1 MTQSQWR
8 APGVLVI
15 ANRTCPCPTLL
26 DEVARRAGNAPI
38 DVLVVAPAL
47 NSRLRHWLSDVD
59 DAVARAH
66 DRLEIALA
74 DLRARGV
81 SARGEVGDANPLVA
95 IADALA
101 RFPASEI
108 VIATLPPGQS
118 NWLERGL
125 IDKVRARFHVPIT
138 HLVATEMAAT
148 TAGPHLR
155 PADYPTSRTVRPPPA
170 PAVHRPGNV
179 A

>member
-1 MTQSQWR
+1 MTHSQWH

-26 DEVARRAGNAPI
+26 DEVARRAGNPPV

-66 DRLEIALA
+66 DRLELALA

-81 SARGEVGDANPLVA
+81 TARGEVGDANPLVA

-101 RFPASEI
+101 RFPASAI
-108 VIATLPPGQS
+108 VVATLPPGQS

-125 IDKVRARFHVPIT
+125 IDKVRARFDVPVTHV
-138 HLVATEMAAT
+138 VSTERRTEERLAA
-148 TAGPHLR
+148 
-155 PADYPTSRTVRPPPA
+155 
-170 PAVHRPGNV
+170 
-179 A
+179 

>member
-1 MTQSQWR
+1 MTHRQRHAS
-8 APGVLVI
+8 GVLVI

-26 DEVARRAGNAPI
+26 DEVARRAAAAPT

-66 DRLEIALA
+66 DRLEVALA

-81 SARGEVGDANPLVA
+81 TAHGEVGDANPLVA

-101 RFPASEI
+101 HFPAAAI
-108 VIATLPPGQS
+108 VIATLPPGES
-118 NWLERGL
+118 HWLERGL
-125 IDKVRARFHVPIT
+125 IEKARARFDVPVT
-138 HLVATEMAAT
+138 HLVSPGTLVAERVAA
-148 TAGPHLR
+148 
-155 PADYPTSRTVRPPPA
+155 
-170 PAVHRPGNV
+170 
-179 A
+179 

>member
-1 MTQSQWR
+1 MTHSQR
-8 APGVLVI
+8 HASGVLVI

-38 DVLVVAPAL
+38 DVFVVVPAL

-66 DRLEIALA
+66 ERLELALA

-95 IADALA
+95 IDDALA
-101 RFPASEI
+101 HFSASAI

-125 IDKVRARFHVPIT
+125 IDKARARFDVPVT
-138 HLVATEMAAT
+138 HLVSTEGLVEERVAA
-148 TAGPHLR
+148 
-155 PADYPTSRTVRPPPA
+155 
-170 PAVHRPGNV
+170 
-179 A
+179 